1 MTPRCLNNMI
11 YIIIKNKLP
20 HIIDHIRIVHQIYIT
35 NTRHK
40 ASLLAALDSLT
51 RVKDSIAAG
60 MGEDFYT
67 IDMMAAY
74 ESLGEII
81 GETLEDD
88 LADKIFKDFCMG
100 K

>member
-1 MTPRCLNNMI
+1 M
-11 YIIIKNKLP
+11 
-20 HIIDHIRIVHQIYIT
+20 
-35 NTRHK
+35 
-40 ASLLAALDSLT
+40 AAAAEPLDLIEVDVRS
-51 RVKDSIAAG
+51 
-60 MGEDFYT
+60 
-67 IDMMAAY
+67 AY